1 MPSPTASPPKKPS
14 HGTIPSQKKGTPST
28 RKSETARTSDPANT
42 QERKH
47 AESKGQAM
55 HAAAA
60 STKQCASRGYQQ
72 RKREGAT
79 VRATSPPAGTIGGN
93 NMHKGQNAPSNAASA
108 GKKTETCCR
117 RGARGSQHSHRPNPT
132 FVRRPF
138 NRRSS
143 TCAQGKGTAPRSHPC
158 TDKATTSST
167 LARS

>member
-1 MPSPTASPPKKPS
+1 MTRTHGIACLVRQHHPRKNRPMEPSHPARVKPPEHPIPQTRKKGSMPSP
-14 HGTIPSQKKGTPST
+14 KGKLCMRQQQVRSNAP
-28 RKSETARTSDPANT
+28 AGDTSN
-42 QERKH
+42 E
-47 AESKGQAM
+47 
-55 HAAAA
+55 
-60 STKQCASRGYQQ
+60 
-72 RKREGAT
+72 KREGAT